1 MSIRK
6 AELINLEIIKDI
18 TVSTIQAIY
27 PHYYAQGAVD
37 FFLAHHK
44 ETSIRSDIQDNM
56 VMLCYDES
64 DHAVGTVTIKNNEV
78 CRLFVLPQHQ
88 GCGFGREM
96 LNYAEKRIL
105 ETYDTIVLDASLP
118 AKRIYL
124 KRGYS
129 VMDFHVIETANGDF
143 LCYDVM
149 MKKRG
154 ST

>member
-6 AELINLEIIKDI
+6 AKLINLEIVKEI

-37 FFLAHHK
+37 FFLTHHK
-44 ETSIRSDIQDNM
+44 ETNIRSDIQDNM
-56 VMLCYDES
+56 VMLCYDAS
-64 DHAVGTVTIKNNEV
+64 DYAVGTVTIKKNEI
-78 CRLFVLPQHQ
+78 CRLFVLPQYQ
-88 GCGFGREM
+88 GCGYGREM
-96 LNYAEKRIL
+96 LDYAEKKIL
-105 ETYDTIVLDASLP
+105 ETYNAIVLDASLP

-129 VMDFHVIETANGDF
+129 VTDFHVIETANGDF

-149 MKKRG
+149 MKKG
-154 ST
+154 K